1 MKKVVLFGPL
11 PAAAE
16 KRLGGRYEIVKALHE
31 GALLIEIADAQ
42 GLLSPLT
49 LRVDEAL
56 LRHAPLLRVVGNFAV
71 GYDNIDV
78 AACTRH
84 DVVVTHT
91 PGVLTETTADLT
103 FALLLAIA
111 RRVPEADRKLRAGE
125 WKGWSPDFL
134 LGVDVFGKTL
144 GIVGLGRIGGAVA
157 RRALGFGM
165 RILYAA
171 RRPVPGAPYEYL
183 TLDELLAQ
191 SDFVSLH
198 CPAGPLT
205 RHLIGPLELGRMKR
219 GAALINTARGN
230 IVDEIALAQW
240 VAQGGRAAL
249 DVFEEEPRVHPML
262 LTSDNVVL
270 TPHIGSATVETRERM
285 AELAAAGIDD
295 VLSGSRP
302 AHPVNPEVLK

>member
-11 PAAAE
+11 PDSAE
-16 KRLGGRYEIVKALHE
+16 ARLRGRYDIVKVAHE
-31 GALLIEIADAQ
+31 GALLVELQDAE

-56 LRHAPLLRVVGNFAV
+56 LRHAPDLKVVANFAV

-78 AACTRH
+78 PACTQKG
-84 DVVVTHT
+84 VVVVNT

-103 FALLLAIA
+103 FALLLAVA

-125 WKGWSPDFL
+125 WKGWAADFL
-134 LGVDVFGKTL
+134 LGVDVFSKTL

-165 RILYAA
+165 RILYTA

-183 TLDELLAQ
+183 SLDELLAQ
-191 SDFVSLH
+191 ADFVSLH

-205 RHLIGPLELGRMKR
+205 RHR
-219 GAALINTARGN
+219 ASAR
-230 IVDEIALAQW
+230 
-240 VAQGGRAAL
+240 
-249 DVFEEEPRVHPML
+249 
-262 LTSDNVVL
+262 
-270 TPHIGSATVETRERM
+270 ATVGPFTRS
-285 AELAAAGIDD
+285 
-295 VLSGSRP
+295 SG
-302 AHPVNPEVLK
+302 